1 MNDQQ
6 TKPRGSGWRR
16 VLAVLAAAVVVAGL
30 PALALAGHQDVN
42 VQSYTG
48 CLKTNGTGNGNVYG
62 IKVGNAPLVP
72 CKAGE
77 VTIHLS
83 GGDITEV
90 IAGDGLT
97 GGGAN
102 GEVTLAL
109 DEAFQLPQAC
119 ANGEIPEWNG
129 TTWECGVDD
138 DTTYTASTGLD
149 LSGSN
154 AFSIEPDYRLPQG
167 CAAGEIASWTGSAWV
182 CTADNTG
189 DDLGGLAYSI
199 GVLTVDTVAADGEC
213 EDGPGGNFVSTSSN
227 QFDAGPIAIGA
238 GMYKPEPGGGFRW
251 FIGKYLD
258 QDDGEAFYNGAV
270 FAQILDADNGNA
282 VLSQWTRAES
292 SNGDGGGLPFNQDFE
307 RFTTNGTNIILRVQ
321 ADASGC
327 TQSTLVDALVDLY
340 LVGT

>member
-6 TKPRGSGWRR
+6 FQPRGSAWRR
-16 VLAVLAAAVVVAGL
+16 VLAILAATVVVAGL
-30 PALALAGHQDVN
+30 PALALAGHQDQN
-42 VQSYTG
+42 VQSFTG

-62 IKVGNAPLVP
+62 IKVGDSPLVA

-90 IAGDGLT
+90 VAGDGLT
-97 GGGAN
+97 GGGDN
-102 GEVTLAL
+102 GSVELAL

-129 TTWECGVDD
+129 ATWECGVDD

-167 CAAGEIASWTGSAWV
+167 CSAGEIASWTGSAWV

-189 DDLGGLAYSI
+189 SDLGGIAYSI
-199 GVLTVDTVAADGEC
+199 GVLTVDTVAADGDC
-213 EDGPGGNFVSTSSN
+213 EDGPGGNFVTTSSN
-227 QFDAGPIAIGA
+227 AFVTGPIAVAA
-238 GMYKPEPGGGFRW
+238 GTYKPEPSGGFRW

-270 FAQILDADNGNA
+270 IAQVVDTDNGNA
-282 VLSQWTRAES
+282 VVSSWERTES
-292 SNGDGGGLPFNQDFE
+292 SNGDGGGWPFNHDFQP
-307 RFTTNGTNIILRVQ
+307 FTTTGGNYALRVQ